1 MSLLDCP
8 IDWSAPAILK
18 DNRMPTQGFAWIGD
32 YIYDGT
38 IAGAIRTFR
47 TLPRDQRRRVEMSTE
62 AGVVGGLPAT
72 FFTFDALT
80 ELASRKDV
88 PED

>member
-1 MSLLDCP
+1 MSLLDCT
-8 IDWSAPAILK
+8 IDWTAPAILK

-32 YIYDGT
+32 HVYDGN
-38 IAGAIRTFR
+38 IGGAIRKFR
-47 TLPRDQRRRVEMSTE
+47 TLPVDQQRRVEMSTD

-72 FFTFDALT
+72 FFAFDALT